1 MSRTELTRHWRGTTG
16 KRSTNLWKKY
26 PVRVL
31 PIKDIFISCPKT
43 DVLRGKPFYKLL
55 LDDIER
61 DGLHF
66 PILVSDPTRTELRK
80 KKKQYKKRME
90 PLPEWNDGLNEDM
103 QRQWTVWGGSQ
114 RIRVAMDLGYTHI
127 DCAIIPSLDEARTL
141 QGKMRAPFTQR
152 YY

>member
-1 MSRTELTRHWRGTTG
+1 MLAVKG
-16 KRSTNLWKKY
+16 KILRSKFSETNLWKKY

>member
-1 MSRTELTRHWRGTTG
+1 MVTMQG
-16 KRSTNLWKKY
+16 KILRSKFSDIKLWNQY
-26 PVRVL
+26 PVRVF
-31 PIKDIFISCPKT
+31 PIRDIFISVPKT
-43 DVLRGKPFYKLL
+43 DVLRGKPFYKYLL
-55 LDDIER
+55 EDIER

-66 PILVSDPTRTELRK
+66 PILVSDPSRTELRR
-80 KKKQYKKRME
+80 KKKQYKKRMSD
-90 PLPEWNDGLNEDM
+90 LPEWNDGLDEDM

-114 RIRVAMDLGYTHI
+114 RIRVAKDLGYTHI

>member
-1 MSRTELTRHWRGTTG
+1 MIAMQG
-16 KRSTNLWKKY
+16 KILRSKFSEKKLWDKY

-31 PIKDIFISCPKT
+31 PIQDIFISCPKT
-43 DVLRGKPFYKLL
+43 ENLRGKPFYKLL

-66 PILVSDPTRTELRK
+66 PLLVSNPTRTDLRQRK
-80 KKKQYKKRME
+80 KRYKNRLCD
-90 PLPEWNDGLNEDM
+90 LPEWTDGLDENM
-103 QRQWTVWGGSQ
+103 QRQWTFWGGSQ
-114 RIRVAMDLGYTHI
+114 RIRVAADLGYTHI
-127 DCAIIPSLDEARTL
+127 DCAIIPTLDEARTL

>member
-1 MSRTELTRHWRGTTG
+1 MTMQG
-16 KRSTNLWKKY
+16 KILRSKFTQSKLWNQY
-26 PVRVL
+26 PVQVF
-31 PIKDIFISCPKT
+31 PIQDIFISVPKT

-55 LDDIER
+55 LEDIER

-66 PILVSDPTRTELRK
+66 PILVADPTRSELRK
-80 KKKQYKKRME
+80 KKKQYKKRMSD
-90 PLPEWNDGLNEDM
+90 LPEWNDGLDENM

-114 RIRVAMDLGYTHI
+114 RIRVAKDLGYTHI
-127 DCAIIPSLDEARTL
+127 DCAIIPTLDEARTL

>member
-1 MSRTELTRHWRGTTG
+1 MQG
-16 KRSTNLWKKY
+16 KILRSKFTNGKLWNKY

-31 PIKDIFISCPKT
+31 PIRDIFISVPKT
-43 DVLRGKPFYKLL
+43 ETLRGKPFYKLL
-55 LDDIER
+55 LEDIGR

-66 PILVSDPTRTELRK
+66 PLLVSNPTRTELRQ
-80 KKKQYKKRME
+80 KKKQYKNKMCDV
-90 PLPEWNDGLNEDM
+90 PEWNDGLDENL

-114 RIRVAMDLGYTHI
+114 RIRVANDLGYTHI
-127 DCAIIPSLDEARTL
+127 DCAIIPTLDEARTL